1 MAAKI
6 LAACNLQ
13 QEPGAVSWYVPVVV
27 DQSVQVKTCYLHSVH
42 SFNSWKTAALDDLR
56 TGKPAFHRDGSNK
69 RMKEITG
76 VS

>member
-27 DQSVQVKTCYLHSVH
+27 DQSIQAKPVICIALILLIHGKRQFLRSADWQASVPPRW
-42 SFNSWKTAALDDLR
+42 FQ
-56 TGKPAFHRDGSNK
+56 
-69 RMKEITG
+69 
-76 VS
+76 